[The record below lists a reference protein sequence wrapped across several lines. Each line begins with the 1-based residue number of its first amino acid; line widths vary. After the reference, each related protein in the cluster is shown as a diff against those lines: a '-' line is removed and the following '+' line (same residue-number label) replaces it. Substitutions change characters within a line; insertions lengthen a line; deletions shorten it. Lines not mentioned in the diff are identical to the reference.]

1 MTTLDPQA
9 IKKDFPILDRKIRGQ
24 PLIYLDNAAT
34 TQKPHQVIESIVD
47 YYQTYN
53 SNIHR
58 SVHTLGQE
66 ATTRYEESR
75 QTIAQ
80 FINSP
85 SPDNLIFV
93 RNATEGLNLIAHSWA
108 KSHLKPSDEIL
119 VTQMEHHSNLV
130 PWQQVSKQIGCSVK
144 FIPITPEGTLDLSNI
159 DSLITEKTRLISIAH
174 MSNALGTINPIEQ
187 ITELGRKVGAFIC
200 IDGAQSVPH
209 LKTDVQKL
217 DCDFLVFSGHKMLGP
232 TGIGVIYIKS
242 PTLESMEPFLFGG
255 EMVNKVTYEDATWNA
270 LPMKFEA
277 GTPNIADAI
286 GLGAAVKYLNDI
298 GMDNIRKHE
307 IALTSYALDA
317 FKELEEIEVYGPQ
330 DPTIRGGII
339 TFNSTE
345 IHPHDMGTALDQ
357 LGIAIRAGHHCA
369 MPLATTLGLHAT
381 ERASFY
387 LYNTQD
393 DIDHLINGVKKTL
406 DYFSHGPRRSQ

>member
-1 MTTLDPQA
+1 MTNLDPYV
-9 IKKDFPILDRKIRGQ
+9 IKNDFPILSREIHGQ
-24 PLIYLDNAAT
+24 PLVYLDNAAT
-34 TQKPHQVIESIVD
+34 TQKPNQVIESIVN

-66 ATTRYEESR
+66 ATTLYEESR
-75 QTIAQ
+75 QTVSK

-93 RNATEGLNLIAHSWA
+93 RNATEGLNLIANSWA
-108 KSHLKPSDEIL
+108 KDHLKPSDEIL
-119 VTQMEHHSNLV
+119 ITQMEHHSNLV
-130 PWQQVSKQIGCSVK
+130 PWQQIAKIIGCSLK
-144 FIPITPEGTLDLSNI
+144 FIPITPEGTLDLSKL
-159 DSLITEKTRLISIAH
+159 DHLITERTRLISLAH
-174 MSNALGTINPIEQ
+174 MSNVLGTINPVEQ
-187 ITELGRKVGAFIC
+187 ITEMGRKVGAFIC

-209 LKTDVQKL
+209 LETDVQKL

-232 TGIGVIYIKS
+232 TGIGAIYIKS
-242 PTLESMEPFLFGG
+242 SVLESMEPFLFGG

-286 GLGAAVKYLNDI
+286 GLGAAIKYLENI
-298 GMDNIRKHE
+298 GMDNVRKHE
-307 IALTSYALDA
+307 MALTSYALEA
-317 FKELEEIEVYGPQ
+317 FKELEEIEVYGP
-330 DPTIRGGII
+330 DNADIRGGII

-369 MPLATTLGLHAT
+369 MPLATTLGLNAT
-381 ERASFY
+381 ARASFY
-387 LYNTQD
+387 IYNTQD
-393 DIDHLINGVKKTL
+393 DIDQLISGVKKTL
-406 DYFSHGPRRSQ
+406 DYFSHGSKQPR